1 MKKIEAP
8 FIASFLEM
16 NRFFGTHDIRYCLI
30 GGLAAGFWGEPRYTQ
45 DMDFI
50 VALKE
55 ENLDNFIHLLKD
67 NGFIFSKKGTN
78 QIEIKE
84 KGRLNFQAD
93 LIFSETE
100 YQEWVVSRAIA
111 VKIFEITVPI
121 CTPEDLIIMKLLANR
136 RQDLLDV
143 ENILKKRAL
152 VLDQVYLIKW
162 LNFWKIKS
170 LFKKEFKS
178 FISKGF
184 LPDL

>member
-8 FIASFLEM
+8 FIESFLEV
-16 NRFFGTHDIRYCLI
+16 NRFFFSHDIRNCLI

-45 DMDFI
+45 DMDFT

-55 ENLDNFIHLLKD
+55 ENLDSFIHLLKA

-78 QIEIKE
+78 QIEIKQ

-93 LIFSETE
+93 LILSETE
-100 YQEWVVSRAIA
+100 YQEWVVSRAIP
-111 VKIFEITVPI
+111 VKIFETKVSI

-143 ENILKKRAL
+143 ENILKKR
-152 VLDQVYLIKW
+152 VMELDQDYLKKW
-162 LNFWKIKS
+162 LNFWKIKP

-184 LPDL
+184 LADL